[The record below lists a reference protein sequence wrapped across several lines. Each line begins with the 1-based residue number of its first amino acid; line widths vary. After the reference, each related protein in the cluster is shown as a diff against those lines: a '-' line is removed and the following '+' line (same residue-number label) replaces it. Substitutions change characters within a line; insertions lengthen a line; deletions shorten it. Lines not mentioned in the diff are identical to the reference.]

1 MDIELALNYL
11 GFIQTDYRTDYF
23 RCYKWNN
30 DTLFVF
36 QKKGSDQKYFSN
48 ASGEF
53 TGNVDDLIC
62 YYFLKNTANK
72 YSEGE
77 RLRLFYD
84 INTDRNLDLT
94 PLIGLKS
101 FNLFNVLL
109 EKGKPY
115 KTQSF
120 QNTLLIDDLLHF
132 LIVDEEKTNNPL
144 NVLGVIT
151 YDLNSG
157 ISNSFEFSNLK
168 RGIYF
173 SNPNI
178 RTDTCILVD
187 DIGEM
192 IYLDDN
198 MDKSYF
204 FIYVPSKL
212 LSYNQA
218 RTINF
223 LLKGKGINQVVLA
236 FANSVQGLLL
246 DFSYLSQFF
255 KIDFKQK
262 FASIK
267 IEIPHNEYSD
277 KLIQRMKDLR
287 EAVQKSTKKYN
298 VTTDFISIKNGTSI
312 KNESVF
318 VIEIALIDNILKA
331 SLTLL
336 KKYYFHQDSIMI
348 IKSPDS
354 VHFSDLEKAQLNSD
368 ILKKEINLGSIRNSY
383 LFN

>member
-11 GFIQTDYRTDYF
+11 GFIQTEYQTDYF
-23 RCYKWNN
+23 RCYKWNK
-30 DTLFVF
+30 DTLFVY
-36 QKKGSDQKYFSN
+36 QKKGSDQKHFSN
-48 ASGEF
+48 SSGEF

-84 INTDRNLDLT
+84 INTNRELQFE
-94 PLIGLKS
+94 PLQPLRS

-115 KTQSF
+115 KNQSF
-120 QNTLLIDDLLHF
+120 QNALIIDDLLHF

-151 YDLNSG
+151 YDLQTG

-173 SNPNI
+173 SNPAI
-178 RTDTCILVD
+178 KTDTCVLVD

-192 IYLDDN
+192 IYLDEN
-198 MDKSYF
+198 LEKNYF
-204 FIYVPSKL
+204 YIYIPTEV

-223 LLKGKGINQVVLA
+223 LLKGKGIHQIVLA

-246 DFSYLSQFF
+246 DYSYLSQFYSL
-255 KIDFKQK
+255 DLKQK

-267 IEIPHNEYSD
+267 IEIPHNEHSD
-277 KLIQRMKDLR
+277 KLILRMKDLK
-287 EAVQKSTKKYN
+287 EAVQKSTKKFN
-298 VTTDFISIKNGTSI
+298 ITNEFISIKTGSSI
-312 KNESVF
+312 QNQSVF
-318 VIEIALIDNILKA
+318 VVEIALIDNVLKA
-331 SLTLL
+331 ALTLL
-336 KKYYFHQDSIMI
+336 KKYYFNEEKLMI
-348 IKSPDS
+348 VKSPDS
-354 VHFSDLEKAQLNSD
+354 VRFSDLEKAQLNAE
-368 ILKKEINLGSIRNSY
+368 ILKKEINLSSIRNSY